1 MVSREEKLALAR
13 DSEFL
18 SALVVELLKRPDL
31 MKMIAEVALG
41 RVATRE
47 DLEKVKGRLMEEI
60 GEVEEKLRAEIVE
73 IRREVGE
80 LQDQVSRVEGQLML
94 LIRLST
100 GFMAPMLLA
109 IILILLKLFFFP

>member
-1 MVSREEKLALAR
+1 M
-13 DSEFL
+13 
-18 SALVVELLKRPDL
+18 KRPDL

-60 GEVEEKLRAEIVE
+60 GKVEERLRAEIVE